1 MKTTFT
7 FSLLVLFVASSFA
20 QANKQ
25 DQIDMA
31 VLAAPEAVRAG
42 ATVYGFADDGEM
54 ITLRKGTNDFI
65 VRSDDPNKSGFE
77 VVCYGVDAEEFM
89 ARGRALRA
97 EGLNFGEVLAQRE
110 KDAEAGE
117 LKMPNTGSI
126 LHIYA
131 GKEASYNPA
140 TKTIENA
147 FYRYVVYMPG
157 ATTEN
162 SGYPTKPN
170 GEGGHPWLMY
180 PGTYRAHIMISPV
193 KVPKKDN

>member
-7 FSLLVLFVASSFA
+7 FSLLLLFAVSSFA
-20 QANKQ
+20 QKNKQ

-54 ITLRKGTNDFI
+54 ITLRKGTNNFI
-65 VRSDDPNKSGFE
+65 VRSDDPNKAGFE
-77 VVCYGVDAEEFM
+77 VVCYGTDAEPFM
-89 ARGRALRA
+89 ARGRALRT

-110 KDAEAGE
+110 KEAEAGD
-117 LKMPNTGSI
+117 LRMPNTGSI
-126 LHIYA
+126 LHIYS
-131 GKEASYNPA
+131 GQEASYNPV

-147 FYRYVVYMPG
+147 FYRYVIYMPG
-157 ATTEN
+157 ATTES

-180 PGTYRAHIMISPV
+180 PGMQRAHIMISPV
-193 KVPKKDN
+193 KVAKKDN